1 MALNKVQYLKKKI
14 LEKLNK
20 HRKEIGEQSF
30 SALCNTV
37 NGTNDYDKLLELND
51 MDLFIGLMDY
61 MNNNGSN
68 RINSGLEDVAKCT
81 KKIASLPEFTKE
93 EPEMLDGE
101 ISEDEY
107 ELMLEEDADKIFI
120 SSMHTLHT
128 TEKDPVE
135 IIIWRDVFRYLEQ
148 CADACEHVADA
159 CEKAYMNNT

>member
-1 MALNKVQYLKKKI
+1 M
-14 LEKLNK
+14 NK

-30 SALCNTV
+30 SALCSTV

-81 KKIASLPEFTKE
+81 KKIAGLPEFTKE

-107 ELMLEEDADKIFI
+107 ELMLEEDADKQEEPDEQEEY
-120 SSMHTLHT
+120 S
-128 TEKDPVE
+128 DGDE
-135 IIIWRDVFRYLEQ
+135 IDEDDIDEYDEEQ
-148 CADACEHVADA
+148 YEEDDEESLDGEELDEDELDSFDNREARSIAR
-159 CEKAYMNNT
+159 